1 MAATTFQA
9 VLSLS
14 GYGSLVQVP
23 LGRGQN
29 HAAQTP
35 NLSPRA
41 FHYPHSCSRAR
52 ESMRTTLKE
61 KGTQLWIIDS
71 LMEFIS
77 DFNSD
82 QVVNNLL
89 IPLAALARDAI
100 KAGHAAGHSD
110 GQLKDARHS
119 PQIENAKG
127 DLDGWVYGGRR

>member
-1 MAATTFQA
+1 MLLRRRTFRPVHSTIHTLAPAQ
-9 VLSLS
+9 
-14 GYGSLVQVP
+14 GSRCGP
-23 LGRGQN
+23 
-29 HAAQTP
+29 
-35 NLSPRA
+35 
-41 FHYPHSCSRAR
+41 
-52 ESMRTTLKE
+52 LKE

-77 DFNSD
+77 DINSD

-127 DLDGWVYGGRR
+127 DLDGWVYGGRP